1 MAECISWKPAE
12 FCIIKQEAMLSSQTV
27 LVRGKTMI
35 FQKSNQRTLPNILVW
50 SDIKVTFLVVLKVLK
65 HCETNAH

>member
-1 MAECISWKPAE
+1 
-12 FCIIKQEAMLSSQTV
+12 MLSSQTV